1 MSKIFRPGWA
11 LPFLLAASTAA
22 AQSVTSP
29 FAIIAEQS
37 RTAISIQGTGARAV
51 GLGGAFIALAD
62 DASAVSFNPAGLA
75 QLLSPEFS
83 LVAESLQRE
92 QSFSRFKSGEQDFDD
107 SSLKDSAFHP
117 LFFSATMPFKRS
129 GRNVAVTFS
138 FQRLVDFDFNSDRN
152 LTFRSAVPGSTVRR
166 LTNSVDQKGSIDV
179 YSLAVGAELTP
190 RLLAGASINLLRGQW
205 SFDSRQ
211 SLGDSESV
219 FDIIQ
224 DNKFRGVN
232 LNAGLLWRSKHVNLG
247 LTYRSGFRAEYIFSG
262 RYTALDDQG
271 GTLVQPAQDGL
282 LDLNWPETIGFG
294 LAYKP
299 SDRLTFTYDSVK
311 TRWSGATFRGSFTTH
326 HPTDGD
332 VKDLSLDGANF
343 FDFLT
348 TSRTA
353 DTTDRRGGLEWI
365 AFLGDS
371 VVIPVRIGLFQEPQ
385 PSVDRGTG
393 QQRVLKGLT
402 FGFGLKYRSVTLDLA
417 FKDAKA
423 ENDASKVVLLGGG
436 TPILAS
442 GHEVLRERRM
452 YLTAIFQ
459 LSSARAQR
467 AMQRFF
473 VGN

>member
-1 MSKIFRPGWA
+1 MSMTHQHSWA
-11 LPFLLAASTAA
+11 LPLLLAASTAS
-22 AQSVTSP
+22 AQSISSP

-83 LVAESLQRE
+83 LVAESLQRD
-92 QSFSRFKSGEQDFDD
+92 QSFSRFKSASQDFDD
-107 SSLKDSAFHP
+107 SSLKDTAFHP
-117 LFFSATMPFKRS
+117 LFFSATVPFRHS

-152 LTFRSAVPGSTVRR
+152 LTFRGATPGSTVRR
-166 LTNSVDQKGSIDV
+166 LTNTVDQKGSIDV

-211 SLGDSESV
+211 SLGDSQSV

-232 LNAGLLWRSKHVNLG
+232 LNAGLLWRSRHLNLG
-247 LTYRSGFRAEYIFSG
+247 LAYRSGFRAEYTFSG

-326 HPTDGD
+326 DPQTGD
-332 VKDLSLDGANF
+332 YQDLSLDGANF
-343 FDFLT
+343 FDFLKS
-348 TSRTA
+348 SRTT
-353 DTTDRRGGLEWI
+353 DTTDRRGGVEWI

-371 VVIPVRIGLFQEPQ
+371 VIIPVRVGLFREPQ
-385 PSVDRGTG
+385 PTVDRVTG
-393 QQRVLKGLT
+393 QQRVLKGYTL
-402 FGFGLKYRSVTLDLA
+402 GFGLKYHSVTVDLA

-436 TPILAS
+436 TPILAT
-442 GHEVLRERRM
+442 GHEVLREKRI

-459 LSSARAQR
+459 LNSEGAKKAV
-467 AMQRFF
+467 QRFF